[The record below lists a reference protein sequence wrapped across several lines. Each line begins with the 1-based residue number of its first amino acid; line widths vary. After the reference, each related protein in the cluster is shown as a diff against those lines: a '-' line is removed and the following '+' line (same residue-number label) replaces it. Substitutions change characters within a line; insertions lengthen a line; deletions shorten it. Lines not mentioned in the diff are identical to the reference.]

1 MKLIFYSQPQSSLI
15 APSQRVSVPS
25 TLSLCLSRSSTLK
38 RKTMMYCFYVGLEK
52 VEVKHKGRVCLP
64 GRGVGPGC
72 EVEMFV
78 YLDLF
83 WAWPAR

>member
-1 MKLIFYSQPQSSLI
+1 
-15 APSQRVSVPS
+15 
-25 TLSLCLSRSSTLK
+25 
-38 RKTMMYCFYVGLEK
+38 VGLEK